1 MHSYDMDIKGDLIT
15 FGVFVIRSI
24 FSTLM
29 CAKRAW
35 RGEGVVRTRQVKTAN
50 YTLYEGDG
58 IPSTVVIDTVDNGTL
73 KKSWVQYSGSKYVEH
88 TDSPFTKHTK
98 APWVWIGY
106 RKLCDETVDLT
117 EQLSEYVVPGNHIRK
132 ELIHVVAPNSRFGTL
147 LYVDHKSFGLQEL
160 SCQGLVIADDSTT
173 SNVPP
178 CGGVCAAAVSS

>member
-1 MHSYDMDIKGDLIT
+1 MDIKGDLIT
-15 FGVFVIRSI
+15 FGVFVVRSI
-24 FSTLM
+24 ISTLM

-73 KKSWVQYSGSKYVEH
+73 KKSCVQYSGSKNVEH
-88 TDSPFTKHTK
+88 TESPFTKNTK

-106 RKLCDETVDLT
+106 RKLCDETIDLT
-117 EQLSEYVVPGNHIRK
+117 EQMSEYVVPGNHIRK
-132 ELIHVVAPNSRFGTL
+132 ELIHIVAPNSRFGTL

-160 SCQGLVIADDSTT
+160 SCEGLVIADDSTT